1 MKGVILAGGT
11 GSRLFPSTKVINKHL
26 LPVYNRP
33 MILYPLETLKES
45 GIQDI
50 LIITS
55 QHNAGDF
62 MRLLGSGSEY
72 GVRLTYKIQDGS
84 GGIAQAL
91 GLAESFVGDNNMA
104 VILGDN
110 IFRDNFS
117 EDVLQFKS
125 GAKIFTKQVEDAER
139 FGVVEIDQNGLVQS
153 IEEKPVVP
161 KSNLAQTGFY
171 LYDSKVFDTIRE
183 LEPSQRGE
191 LEITDVNL
199 KYLEEGELFAGKVY
213 GSWIDAGT
221 HDSLL
226 EASIIVQ
233 DDETYGRQRQ
243 RQSAK
248 KTVSIQPKVTVGIV
262 THNSEGYLSPCLKS
276 VLNVDYDNL
285 EVVVLDNDSHDDTR
299 KIIREDFSESVRLI
313 TSEENLGFSKG
324 HNEIIRQ
331 SDGTFYLCFNVDA
344 ILEKNSLSDL
354 VRTIEQKPIYG
365 AAVGK
370 IKQWNFSA
378 FQKGDLSQGK
388 TNFIDSVGIKFL
400 RSHRFEDSGQG
411 EVDFGQYNEE
421 KDIFGGSGAAVLL
434 RRKALEDV
442 SYMNKNHIKEYFDE
456 AMFMYKEDIDLAYR
470 LQWAGWKCR
479 YTPKSV
485 FYHDRTAAL
494 GSKDFFAKIKNRWN
508 KSSKINKMSYLHHQI
523 LLEKNFAGNFSL
535 GVQGATFWYN
545 AKVFFYVLI
554 FEWELLPTWWKIFT
568 SRKRLQRWRRLMPRR
583 VTKYEIEQL
592 MEG

>member
-1 MKGVILAGGT
+1 MKGVILAGGN

-45 GIQDI
+45 GVHDI

-55 QHNAGDF
+55 MHNAGDF

-72 GVRLTYKIQDGS
+72 GVKLTYKIQDGS

-91 GLAESFVGDNNMA
+91 GLAESFCGQDSMA

-110 IFRDNFS
+110 IFVDDFS
-117 EDVLQFKS
+117 EDVMQFRG
-125 GAKIFTKQVEDAER
+125 GAKIFTKKVEDPER

-153 IEEKPVVP
+153 IEEKPIVP
-161 KSNLAQTGFY
+161 RSDLAQTGFY
-171 LYDSKVFDTIRE
+171 LYDSKVFELIRDIV
-183 LEPSQRGE
+183 PSQRGE
-191 LEITDVNL
+191 LEITDVNV
-199 KYLEEGELFAGKVY
+199 KYLEQGELFAGKVY

-226 EASIIVQ
+226 EASLIVQ
-233 DDETYGRQRQ
+233 DNETYGRQRQ
-243 RQSAK
+243 RKNIQKAISL
-248 KTVSIQPKVTVGIV
+248 QPKVTVGIV
-262 THNSEGYLSPCLKS
+262 THNNVDYLEPCLRS
-276 VLNVDYDNL
+276 VLNVDYENL
-285 EVVVLDNDSHDDTR
+285 EVVIFDNNSHDETR
-299 KIIREDFSESVRLI
+299 MVIREQFRDVRLI
-313 TSEENLGFSKG
+313 TSEENLGFSKA

-331 SDGTFYLCFNVDA
+331 SDGAFYLCLNVDA
-344 ILEKNSLSDL
+344 LLEKNTLSDL
-354 VRTIEQKPIYG
+354 VRAIEQKPIYG

-378 FQKGDLSQGK
+378 YQKGDLSQGK

-421 KDIFGGSGAAVLL
+421 KDIFGGSGAAVLF

-442 SYMNKNHIKEYFDE
+442 SFMNEQNTKEYFDE

-479 YTPKSV
+479 YTPKTIV
-485 FYHDRTAAL
+485 YHDRTAAL

-508 KSSKINKMSYLHHQI
+508 KSSTINRMSYLHHQI
-523 LLEKNFAGNFSL
+523 LLEKNFSSDFSIK
-535 GVQGATFWYN
+535 VQGATFWYN
-545 AKVFFYVLI
+545 SKVFFYILI
-554 FEWELLPTWWKIFT
+554 FEWELLPTWWKVIR
-568 SRKRLQRWRRLMPRR
+568 SRKRLKRWKQLMPRR

-592 MEG
+592 MES